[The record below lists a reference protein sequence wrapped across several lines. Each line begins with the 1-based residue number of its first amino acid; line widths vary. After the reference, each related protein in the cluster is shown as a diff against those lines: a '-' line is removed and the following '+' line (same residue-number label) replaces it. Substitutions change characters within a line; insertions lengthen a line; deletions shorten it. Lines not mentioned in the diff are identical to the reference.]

1 MFSAC
6 ILLVIYSGGFL
17 AQHFAA
23 KYPTRVRCAV
33 CGFVMDAEGKGEH
46 STSAGLWCFATPLPL
61 PMLSSREPA
70 RASLGTRYPRTSLVS
85 CFMNMIDFYLLKGQ
99 SEFLHVKQKQLPC
112 FKVSVCISA
121 HSWSSDSAIQV
132 TCFVR

>member
-1 MFSAC
+1 MAQVLFSVSE
-6 ILLVIYSGGFL
+6 I
-17 AQHFAA
+17 
-23 KYPTRVRCAV
+23 CAT
-33 CGFVMDAEGKGEH
+33 H
-46 STSAGLWCFATPLPL
+46 I
-61 PMLSSREPA
+61 
-70 RASLGTRYPRTSLVS
+70 VS
-85 CFMNMIDFYLLKGQ
+85 CFMNMINFYLLKGQ

>member
-1 MFSAC
+1 MEE
-6 ILLVIYSGGFL
+6 ILHQL
-17 AQHFAA
+17 
-23 KYPTRVRCAV
+23 
-33 CGFVMDAEGKGEH
+33 M
-46 STSAGLWCFATPLPL
+46 
-61 PMLSSREPA
+61 
-70 RASLGTRYPRTSLVS
+70 S

-112 FKVSVCISA
+112 LKVSVCISA

>member
-1 MFSAC
+1 MMS
-6 ILLVIYSGGFL
+6 LLSTIVNQYKDHHVG
-17 AQHFAA
+17 
-23 KYPTRVRCAV
+23 
-33 CGFVMDAEGKGEH
+33 EGI
-46 STSAGLWCFATPLPL
+46 F
-61 PMLSSREPA
+61 M
-70 RASLGTRYPRTSLVS
+70 S
-85 CFMNMIDFYLLKGQ
+85 CFMNMINFYLLKGQ